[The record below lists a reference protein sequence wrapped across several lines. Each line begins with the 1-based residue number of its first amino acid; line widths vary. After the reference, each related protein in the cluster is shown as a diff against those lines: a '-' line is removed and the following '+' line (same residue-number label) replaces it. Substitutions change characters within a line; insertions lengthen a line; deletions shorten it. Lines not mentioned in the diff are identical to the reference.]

1 MHPFSRPAHPRFD
14 RQALQRPARQ
24 PPPSGPSRRR
34 GSRGRARWTRVNLR
48 FHGRVAATFATRIK
62 ARNLNAFA
70 TPTMSTRV
78 TNIGA
83 SDKRFQQEDRTIY
96 FAFPICRPP
105 KTENLATF
113 HCELGAAGAGSAFP
127 ICRRQ
132 LAALGNIHVCAAPI
146 GSPRIAGGLPISSQ
160 MPSQVKSSRVA
171 TRWRFLKSKKP
182 PRRTAFQINT
192 DKSVPYL
199 VAGTGFEPVT
209 FRL

>member
-1 MHPFSRPAHPRFD
+1 
-14 RQALQRPARQ
+14 
-24 PPPSGPSRRR
+24 
-34 GSRGRARWTRVNLR
+34 VNLR

-113 HCELGAAGAGSAFP
+113 HCELARQCGLGIPNLPAAIGGEFGASCTASSATQ
-127 ICRRQ
+127 CRSDP
-132 LAALGNIHVCAAPI
+132 V
-146 GSPRIAGGLPISSQ
+146 
-160 MPSQVKSSRVA
+160 SSRSLPKTGVFQMSA
-171 TRWRFLKSKKP
+171 GDYRLFRSENGQNRSPETR
-182 PRRTAFQINT
+182 
-192 DKSVPYL
+192 
-199 VAGTGFEPVT
+199 G
-209 FRL
+209 

>member
-1 MHPFSRPAHPRFD
+1 M
-14 RQALQRPARQ
+14 
-24 PPPSGPSRRR
+24 
-34 GSRGRARWTRVNLR
+34 NLR

-113 HCELGAAGAGSAFP
+113 HCELGAAVRARHSQF
-127 ICRRQ
+127 
-132 LAALGNIHVCAAPI
+132 
-146 GSPRIAGGLPISSQ
+146 AGGNWRRIWRVVLQARPRSADRTRSPAAVSQKREFFKCLPETIGYFAPRMAKIGAQRLVGNSQ
-160 MPSQVKSSRVA
+160 
-171 TRWRFLKSKKP
+171 KP
-182 PRRTAFQINT
+182 AIGGPF
-192 DKSVPYL
+192 S
-199 VAGTGFEPVT
+199 E
-209 FRL
+209 